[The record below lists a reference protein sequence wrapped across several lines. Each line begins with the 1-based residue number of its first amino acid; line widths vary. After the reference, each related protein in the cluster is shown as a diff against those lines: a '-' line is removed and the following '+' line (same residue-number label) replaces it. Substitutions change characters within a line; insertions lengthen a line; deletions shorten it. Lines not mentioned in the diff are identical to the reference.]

1 MGVLSAKPD
10 LNHFE
15 LRILDHLYGSS
26 NVSIYQI
33 LVPLLPLA
41 LLDSSTLLLLR
52 GEEADLG
59 NNHQAWGSLLIVRS
73 A

>member
-1 MGVLSAKPD
+1 VGVFSEKPD
-10 LNHFE
+10 FNNFE
-15 LRILDHLYGSS
+15 LRILDQLYGSS
-26 NVSIYQI
+26 NVSIYQV

-59 NNHQAWGSLLIVRS
+59 NHHQARGSLLIVSS